1 MGGSVNGLVG
11 KVGNLAGLFKSFG
24 KGGAIGLAIA
34 GAAGLVATISNGIKS
49 SADNT
54 IAWRKQMA
62 QFKPLLSSIDA
73 LTERIAGNFITL
85 VAAIQNFGKFVFS
98 GFRYNKVMNEL
109 NEETNTAVDLVNREI
124 KNEEELQKLQLDEVT
139 TQNRLNELRA
149 IAADTDRKSVKE
161 REDALRQIAFI
172 ETSLEN
178 RRINAAKEAY
188 DIQVASR
195 KGEKASLDE
204 QKKERE
210 LWIAY
215 QQTIVD
221 AQKNQIDREKE
232 LYQLQK
238 NAGEEALDYRIRI
251 LESERNLLETQIS
264 MVEANTI
271 EEYNLRRQVADKEY
285 EIAVATADKEK
296 KNMTLKNKQLLEAQ
310 LNYQR
315 DLQQIEEDFTAGYLQ
330 RIKDQTDAAVA
341 TTVDEWKKSLPKFQG
356 LLNEYRTKLQG
367 GKPVTQTTD
376 EWLKELAVLREAMR
390 KTYLGG
396 LQDAFEKIDEKIKLK
411 LQDTFNVWEQG
422 TAKYM
427 YAEIQ
432 QFQHMYDVLALERET
447 VLADAKQLE
456 GESDEEYAARRAE
469 IEKFYDLKIIEAR
482 KKIVED
488 YQKWYYQSVKE
499 TDTEVILSSKKL
511 YEDYV
516 NGIPHSVWD
525 YMFKPTD
532 NTMDQLQTNLDNAKS
547 RFEAAKR
554 SIEVMFVDLWDEET
568 MGEFDFNKAFDLL
581 PDDIQKD
588 YLAKLEDYKDK
599 EQVILKQRLD
609 N

>member
-1 MGGSVNGLVG
+1 MGGATSGLMQ
-11 KVGNLAGLFKSFG
+11 KVSGLAGLFKSFG
-24 KGGAIGLAIA
+24 KGGVIGIAIA
-34 GAAGLVATISNGIKS
+34 AFTGLIKAAQDGIKNS
-49 SADNT
+49 TKNT
-54 IAWRKQMA
+54 IEWKAQLEAMKPIADWFHKKNKAFAAQVLELTQSIEALFAMIFGGQKGYEKYHENRKEATKQ
-62 QFKPLLSSIDA
+62 
-73 LTERIAGNFITL
+73 LTEE
-85 VAAIQNFGKFVFS
+85 
-98 GFRYNKVMNEL
+98 YNNQ
-109 NEETNTAVDLVNREI
+109 REI
-124 KNEEELQKLQLDEVT
+124 ANLQILEVSAQT
-139 TQNRLNELRA
+139 RLNELKG
-149 IAADTDRKSVKE
+149 IAADTDKYSYKQRKE
-161 REDALRQIAFI
+161 ALEEIDAI
-172 ETSLEN
+172 EQSLEN
-178 RRINAAKEAY
+178 RKVAAAKEAWELEKKR
-188 DIQVASR
+188 QE
-195 KGEKASLDE
+195 GEVTTAKDLEKIGQLYMNYLNAQADATANE
-204 QKKERE
+204 
-210 LWIAY
+210 IA
-215 QQTIVD
+215 
-221 AQKNQIDREKE
+221 REKE

-238 NAGEEALDYRIRI
+238 DAGEEALDYRIRI
-251 LESERNLLETQIS
+251 LESERNLLNTRIS

-271 EEYNLRRQVADKEY
+271 EEYNLRRAVADKEY

-296 KNMTLKNKQLLEAQ
+296 KNMTLKNQQLLEAQ

-315 DLQQIEEDFTAGYLQ
+315 DLQQIEDDFTAGYIQ
-330 RIKDQTDAAVA
+330 RIKDQTDTAVA
-341 TTVDEWKKSLPKFQG
+341 TTVDEWKKSLPKLQG
-356 LLNEYRTKLQG
+356 LMEEYKAKLQG
-367 GKPVTQTTD
+367 GKPATQTTD

-396 LQDAFEKIDEKIKLK
+396 LQDAFEKIDENIKLK

-447 VLADAKQLE
+447 VLADAKQME
-456 GESDEEYAARRAE
+456 YESDEEFAARRAE
-469 IEKFYDLKIIEAR
+469 IEKFYDLQIIEAR

-568 MGEFDFNKAFDLL
+568 MGKFDFNKAFDLL